1 VEYALR
7 ASNKPIGVSE
17 YKLTQELPEKLRGK
31 IPTKEEII
39 QSLKKV
45 KRLDE
50 NKKEEKRKAKK

>member
-1 VEYALR
+1 ML
-7 ASNKPIGVSE
+7 
-17 YKLTQELPEKLRGK
+17 LPEKLKGK

-50 NKKEEKRKAKK
+50 EE